1 MNRKALHNADARAV
15 LTALRERGSRA
26 NIEGMARYAIRSP
39 KIFGVSVTELRRMAR
54 ELGRNHALAIEL
66 WETGWH
72 EARMLAAFI
81 ADPHQV
87 TPAQMERWVR
97 DFDNWAITD
106 TVCFSL
112 FDRTPHAWSKVD
124 QWSRRRAEF
133 QRRAAF
139 ALLASMALHDR
150 TGDDTEYRKRLALV
164 KTYASDDRNFVTK
177 GVSWA
182 LHAIGCRS
190 AALNAAAIDVA
201 RELAGSS
208 IPAERWVGRDALRKL
223 TSASTA
229 KSVARRESAAA
240 AKAGA
245 RKARGKDAAA
255 RRRTQRATSHEQS

>member
-97 DFDNWAITD
+97 DFDNWAICDST
-106 TVCFSL
+106 CFHL
-112 FDRTPHAWSKVD
+112 FDKTPHAWRKVEA
-124 QWSRRRAEF
+124 WASRRGEF
-133 QRRAAF
+133 VKRAAF
-139 ALLASMALHDR
+139 ALLAGLALHDR
-150 TGDDTEYRKRLALV
+150 TEPDERFLGALPLI
-164 KTYASDDRNFVTK
+164 ARAADDDRNFVKK

-182 LHAIGCRS
+182 LRSIGSRS
-190 AALNAAAIDVA
+190 PGLHVAALDLARKLAASDTPSV
-201 RELAGSS
+201 
-208 IPAERWVGRDALRKL
+208 RWIGKDALRDLSRPLVKQRVAARAARL
-223 TSASTA
+223 RPRKAS
-229 KSVARRESAAA
+229 SAA
-240 AKAGA
+240 
-245 RKARGKDAAA
+245 R
-255 RRRTQRATSHEQS
+255 